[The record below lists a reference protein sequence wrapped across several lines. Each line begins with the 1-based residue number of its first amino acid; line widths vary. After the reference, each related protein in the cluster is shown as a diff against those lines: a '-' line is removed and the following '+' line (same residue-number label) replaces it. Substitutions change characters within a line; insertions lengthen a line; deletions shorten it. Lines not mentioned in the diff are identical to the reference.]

1 MKQIKDKKFSYHH
14 KKERLIDDLRIKNQI
29 RFKILMLQ
37 SDLCDCSG
45 AYIVVKETITFQ
57 TENDRAL
64 DACNRHLMLK
74 NNALF
79 VNCISKINNVL
90 TDNAED
96 LYTVMPMYKLIQYSK
111 NYSKTSGT
119 FGIITRIF
127 YLILQQILILL
138 NITQIL
144 QKKTANDRN
153 TKEV

>member
-111 NYSKTSGT
+111 SYSKTSGT

-127 YLILQQILILL
+127 
-138 NITQIL
+138 
-144 QKKTANDRN
+144 
-153 TKEV
+153 

>member
-57 TENDRAL
+57 TENHRAL

-127 YLILQQILILL
+127 
-138 NITQIL
+138 
-144 QKKTANDRN
+144 
-153 TKEV
+153 